1 MVKRR
6 RINNCQLGENMTKST
21 WEFKADDIFK
31 DIDGDSE
38 NINMTIPE
46 EILKEKGWGPGTELK
61 VSWSDGQITLEE
73 VTKEVDGKE

>member
-1 MVKRR
+1 
-6 RINNCQLGENMTKST
+6 MTKST
-21 WEFKADDIFK
+21 WEFAADDIFK

-61 VSWSDGQITLEE
+61 ISWSDGQIILEE

>member
-1 MVKRR
+1 
-6 RINNCQLGENMTKST
+6 MTKST

-73 VTKEVDGKE
+73 VTKEVDGKEQRFTRIRGRNSKSSP